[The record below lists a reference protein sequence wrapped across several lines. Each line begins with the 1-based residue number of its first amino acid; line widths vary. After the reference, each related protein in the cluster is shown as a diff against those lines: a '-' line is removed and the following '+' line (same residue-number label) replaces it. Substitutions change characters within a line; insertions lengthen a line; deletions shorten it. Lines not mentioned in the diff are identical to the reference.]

1 MHVDIIE
8 DKFKIYCEALILCL
22 YFNILILIFFDK
34 SIQPFTSITV
44 VLIKQENI
52 YKDLEEKNMNVLDLQ
67 IYLLDV
73 RVKV

>member
-1 MHVDIIE
+1 MFIFQYSDISV
-8 DKFKIYCEALILCL
+8 FRR
-22 YFNILILIFFDK
+22 K

-44 VLIKQENI
+44 VLKKQENI

-73 RVKV
+73 RVKM